1 MSSFTV
7 NQTGGPT
14 SSFCALLYRINPDF
28 VALAESFGAKALRSN
43 SPSELQASLE
53 QAFEEPG
60 PVIIEVPIERGS
72 ETSPW
77 SLSHPLGTEVSK
89 PASVSD

>member
-1 MSSFTV
+1 MI
-7 NQTGGPT
+7 G
-14 SSFCALLYRINPDF
+14 ADLINPDF

-60 PVIIEVPIERGS
+60 PVLIEVPIERGS

-77 SLSHPLGTEVSK
+77 SLSHPLGTEVSE
-89 PASVSD
+89 PATVSD